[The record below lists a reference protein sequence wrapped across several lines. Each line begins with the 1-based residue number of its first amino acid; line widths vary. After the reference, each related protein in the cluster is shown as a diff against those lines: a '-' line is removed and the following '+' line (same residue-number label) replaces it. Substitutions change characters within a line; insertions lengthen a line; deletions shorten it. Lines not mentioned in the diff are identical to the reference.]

1 MHFVVYSVW
10 CLRQKKKTNSLPHLV
25 PAVPLGLLALVGELA
40 REGDLQV
47 LLGLHLLVNR
57 LLDPLKLLLQV
68 PAENKKRI
76 RHVKRRGR

>member
-10 CLRQKKKTNSLPHLV
+10 CLGQKKPNSLPHLV

-68 PAENKKRI
+68 PTKNKKRI
-76 RHVKRRGR
+76 RHVKRRGK